1 MRDGLDKPGI
11 AISIGPQRMRI
22 DLRHP
27 RLHRTDLDLQNSST
41 MAPMPSD
48 VVVPQLASQQEVGVS
63 GRHLAG
69 WDAITFVQ
77 PGSGQERSRRCKF
90 WRTSCRSN

>member
-1 MRDGLDKPGI
+1 
-11 AISIGPQRMRI
+11 
-22 DLRHP
+22 
-27 RLHRTDLDLQNSST
+27 

-77 PGSGQERSRRCKF
+77 PGSGQSGLDDASSGGLRADQTDSSELLARMAKAAIARE
-90 WRTSCRSN
+90 